1 MLVHRYLVEVGYTF
15 SSYHHQQHG
24 ASGIMTY
31 SCRKVE
37 SGAEVQDRKDS
48 MVIGYYLLTWYF
60 SFYFTIQGMIPD

>member
-1 MLVHRYLVEVGYTF
+1 MLEIGDGNIKPKDMRVLVVLVEVGYAF
-15 SSYHHQQHG
+15 SSYHHQQHR

-48 MVIGYYLLTWYF
+48 MVIGYYLLTW
-60 SFYFTIQGMIPD
+60 